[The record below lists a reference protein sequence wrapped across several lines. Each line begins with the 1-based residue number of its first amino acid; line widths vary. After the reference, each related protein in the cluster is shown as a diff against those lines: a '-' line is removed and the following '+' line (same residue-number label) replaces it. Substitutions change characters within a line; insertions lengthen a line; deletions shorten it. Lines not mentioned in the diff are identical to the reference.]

1 MNDAA
6 LTIYDES
13 GRRLQLMSPD
23 AFGQSAAEGGDE
35 AKFDLRT
42 MWAVLYRNRALFL
55 AAIALSL
62 AAGLAVTML
71 TTPIYRAAATIQIEQ
86 QSARVLQQQD
96 VDAEEPMQDVDRFL
110 QTQLDILRS
119 RTLAEKVA
127 QSLGLYRDNRFL
139 VAMGERIDGDGPAGA
154 QAQRQRVVGLLQAN
168 MDVSLPRSSRVANI
182 LFNSPD
188 PALAAR
194 VANSFA
200 DNFIISNLQ
209 RKYDASSYARS
220 FLQQQLAET
229 KRRLEEAERSSIAY
243 ARQARL
249 IDASSGSASDSA
261 GSMGPRSLVTSSL
274 VQTNTSLSAAV
285 AARIAAQQRWAQA
298 QATPVMSLPEVQTN
312 TAIQA
317 LVQQRAVAQA
327 NYQEQR
333 SRRKDDFPAM
343 RQAAAQISEL
353 DRQIATL
360 AGLARNSIRDQYLI
374 ASRQEQAVRSDLSR
388 LQGET
393 FAEQD
398 RSVRLNILRR
408 EVDTSRTLYDG
419 LLQRYKEVSAA
430 AGITANNIAVVDRAE
445 VPGVPVLPRP
455 ILNIAIAVLVGIAIS
470 IIMIFARETFDD
482 AIRSSE
488 DIDRKLRV
496 PFLGSVPMLGPNDTP
511 QAALADARS
520 AFAEA
525 YYAAR
530 SSLEFST
537 STGLPRTLLLTS
549 SLQGEGKSTTSMALA
564 QSFARV
570 GKRVLL
576 IDSDLRKPSIHRL
589 LNLSNQ
595 VGFSNV
601 LTRQA
606 TIDEVIQHSDT
617 PNLDVVP
624 SGPLPPNP
632 AELLATASIKALL
645 DELVKRYDI
654 VLLDGPPVM
663 GLADSP
669 LLSALVEGVVFVVEA
684 SRAHRGNAKI
694 ALRRL
699 RASRGIIV
707 GAVLTKFD
715 SRAMGYGADYGYS
728 YNYGGDP
735 RPQSGNLPGGWQ
747 RLFPRKNGNEDADR
761 PKEEV
766 D

>member
-6 LTIYDES
+6 LTIFDES
-13 GRRLQLMSPD
+13 GRRLQLMSSD
-23 AFGQSAAEGGDE
+23 GFGHPAAEADE

-42 MWAVLYRNRALFL
+42 LWAIVYRNRALFL

-62 AAGLAVTML
+62 AGGLAVTML
-71 TTPIYRAAATIQIEQ
+71 TTPIYRAVASIQIDQ

-96 VDAEEPMQDVDRFL
+96 IDAEEPQQDVDRFL
-110 QTQLDILRS
+110 QTQLDVLRS

-127 QSLGLYRDNRFL
+127 QSLGLYRGNRFL
-139 VAMGERIDGDGPAGA
+139 VAMGERVDGGDSVQG
-154 QAQRQRVVGLLQAN
+154 QRHRVVSLLQAN
-168 MDVSLPRSSRVANI
+168 MDVALPRSSRVANI
-182 LFNSPD
+182 MFNSPD

-220 FLQQQLAET
+220 FLQQQLGET

-243 ARQARL
+243 ARTARL
-249 IDASSGSASDSA
+249 IDASSGSGSDSTGA
-261 GSMGPRSLVTSSL
+261 TGPRSLVTSSL
-274 VQTNTSLSAAV
+274 VQTNSSLSTAIS
-285 AARIAAQQRWAQA
+285 ARIAAQQRWAQA
-298 QATPVMSLPEVQTN
+298 QATPAMSLPEVQTN

-327 NYQEQR
+327 GYEEQR

-343 RQAAAQISEL
+343 RQAAAQIAEL

-374 ASRQEQAVRSDLSR
+374 ATRQEQSIRQDLAR

-393 FAEQD
+393 FSEQD

-430 AGITANNIAVVDRAE
+430 AGIAANNIAVVDRAD
-445 VPGVPVLPRP
+445 VPGVPILPRP
-455 ILNIAIAVLVGIAIS
+455 VLNIAIAVLLGVAASVIL
-470 IIMIFARETFDD
+470 MFARETFDD

-511 QAALADARS
+511 QDALADARS
-520 AFAEA
+520 AFSEA

-530 SSLEFST
+530 SALEFST

-549 SLQGEGKSTTSMALA
+549 SLQGEGKSTTSTALA

-576 IDSDLRKPSIHRL
+576 IDSDLRKPSISRL
-589 LNLSNQ
+589 VNLPNQ
-595 VGFSNV
+595 RGFSNV

-617 PNLDVVP
+617 PNLDVVT

-632 AELLATASIKALL
+632 AELLATASIKTIL
-645 DELVKRYDI
+645 DELVRRYDI
-654 VLLDGPPVM
+654 VLIDGPPVM

-715 SRAMGYGADYGYS
+715 ARAMGYGADYGYS
-728 YNYGGDP
+728 YNYGSGP
-735 RPQSGNLPGGWQ
+735 AQSVNFPSSGWK
-747 RLFPRKNGNEDADR
+747 RLFHRKGGSEDATR